1 VLAGDVNNDFI
12 EADRLKQI
20 AQKVNVVEVTCL
32 KKNVFNLDGNA
43 NQYIEYWA
51 YNDGRNV
58 QVYVTQ
64 ISVAF
69 FASIVG
75 MFVVC
80 AVEHHCAVVY
90 AAIAVIFNALLV
102 YLSH

>member
-51 YNDGRNV
+51 
-58 QVYVTQ
+58 
-64 ISVAF
+64 
-69 FASIVG
+69 
-75 MFVVC
+75 
-80 AVEHHCAVVY
+80 
-90 AAIAVIFNALLV
+90 
-102 YLSH
+102 